1 MIGKQWSDCLPE
13 SHREALHNALCL
25 LVDDFLND
33 PDYDEPL
40 FITAL
45 PSKYLLQ
52 YDGGFRRKFLATLL
66 TVGYKL
72 AQPEPPV
79 PLFSCTAEELGLYVL
94 IEEAREGLK
103 TQGIEP
109 EFSEFE
115 DHAFQD
121 DMDINI
127 LYDMALDGVENTPVG
142 DSMGYGNL
150 QFYQW
155 FEPFLNASTPVHPY
169 AAVEAN

>member
-1 MIGKQWSDCLPE
+1 MIGNSWDDCLPE
-13 SHREALHNALCL
+13 SHREALHDALTL

-40 FITAL
+40 FITSL

-52 YDGGFRRKFLATLL
+52 YDGGFRRKFLVTLL

-72 AQPEPPV
+72 AQAEPPV
-79 PLFSCTAEELGLYVL
+79 PLLSCTAEELGLHVL
-94 IEEAREGLK
+94 IEEAREALK

-115 DHAFQD
+115 DRAFQE

-127 LYDMALDGVENTPVG
+127 LYDMAL
-142 DSMGYGNL
+142 
-150 QFYQW
+150 
-155 FEPFLNASTPVHPY
+155 
-169 AAVEAN
+169 AAVSGPSSGMTPKIPS

>member
-1 MIGKQWSDCLPE
+1 MIGNSWDDCLHE

-40 FITAL
+40 CVTAL
-45 PSKYLLQ
+45 PSKYLHR
-52 YDGGFRRKFLATLL
+52 YDGGFRRRFLVTLL

-79 PLFSCTAEELGLYVL
+79 PLLSCTAEELGLRVL

-103 TQGIEP
+103 TAGIKP

-115 DHAFQD
+115 DQTFQD

-127 LYDMALDGVENTPVG
+127 LYDMALDGIEDTPVG

-150 QFYQW
+150 QFGEW

-169 AAVEAN
+169 AAEVR

>member
-1 MIGKQWSDCLPE
+1 MIGNSWDDCLPK
-13 SHREALHNALCL
+13 SHREALHNSLCL

-40 FITAL
+40 FITSL

-52 YDGGFRRKFLATLL
+52 YDGGFRRKFLVILL

-72 AQPEPPV
+72 SQPEPPV
-79 PLFSCTAEELGLYVL
+79 PFFSCTAEELGLHVL
-94 IEEAREGLK
+94 IEEAEEDLK

-115 DHAFQD
+115 DQAFQD
-121 DMDINI
+121 DMDIRI
-127 LYDMALDGVENTPVG
+127 LYDMALDGVENSPVG

-150 QFYQW
+150 QFDLW
-155 FEPFLNASTPVHPY
+155 FEPFLNATTPVHPY
-169 AAVEAN
+169 AAEER

>member
-1 MIGKQWSDCLPE
+1 MIGNAWGDCLPE
-13 SHREALHNALCL
+13 NHREALHNALDL

-40 FITAL
+40 LITAL

-52 YDGGFRRKFLATLL
+52 YDGGFRRKFLVTLL

-79 PLFSCTAEELGLYVL
+79 PLFSCTAEELALHVL

-115 DHAFQD
+115 DRAFQD
-121 DMDINI
+121 DMDIEI
-127 LYDMALDGVENTPVG
+127 LYDMALDGIEDSPVG
-142 DSMGYGNL
+142 DSMRYANL
-150 QFYQW
+150 QFDQW
-155 FEPFLNASTPVHPY
+155 FEPFLSATTPVHPY
-169 AAVEAN
+169 VAEEVG

>member
-1 MIGKQWSDCLPE
+1 MIGNSWDDCLAE

-33 PDYDEPL
+33 PDYDQPL

-52 YDGGFRRKFLATLL
+52 YDGGFRRKFLVILL

-72 AQPEPPV
+72 AQAEPPV
-79 PLFSCTAEELGLYVL
+79 PLFSCTAEELGLHVL

-103 TQGIEP
+103 AQGIEP

-115 DHAFQD
+115 DQVFQD

-127 LYDMALDGVENTPVG
+127 LYDMALDGVENTTVG

-150 QFYQW
+150 QFVQW

-169 AAVEAN
+169 AAKVR